1 MASVDRAYVTIGLA
15 LLVLGML
22 LGFYIGATGDN
33 KYLNV
38 HVALLLT
45 GFVVLTFYGCVYR
58 LWPSLKHAAFA
69 KAQFWSAAIG
79 SLSLPLGAAMIA
91 NQLGVTVAAAGSVF
105 AILGAVLMLW
115 IFWSR
120 SGKVP

>member
-1 MASVDRAYVTIGLA
+1 MASIDRAYVTIGLA

-45 GFVVLTFYGCVYR
+45 GFVVLTFYGCMYR

-69 KAQFWSAAIG
+69 KAQFWSAVIG
-79 SLSLPLGAAMIA
+79 SLSLPVGAAMIA

-105 AILGAVLMLW
+105 AIVGAVLMLW

>member
-1 MASVDRAYVTIGLA
+1 MASIDRAYVTIGLA

-45 GFVVLTFYGCVYR
+45 GFVVLTFYGCMYR

-79 SLSLPLGAAMIA
+79 SLSLPVGAAMIA

-105 AILGAVLMLW
+105 AIVGAVLMLW

>member
-1 MASVDRAYVTIGLA
+1 MASIDRAYVTIGLA

-22 LGFYIGATGDN
+22 LGFYIGAAGDN

-38 HVALLLT
+38 HVALLLS

-79 SLSLPLGAAMIA
+79 SLSLPVGAAMFA

-105 AILGAVLMLW
+105 AIIGAVLMLW

-120 SGKVP
+120 SGKVS

>member
-1 MASVDRAYVTIGLA
+1 MASIDRAYVTIGLA

-22 LGFYIGATGDN
+22 LGFYMGAANDT

-38 HVALLLT
+38 HVALLLG
-45 GFVVLTFYGCVYR
+45 GFVVLTLYGFLYR

-69 KAQFWSAAIG
+69 KAQFWSAAVG
-79 SLSLPLGAAMIA
+79 SLSLPVGAAMII
-91 NQLGVTVAAAGSVF
+91 NQMGVAVAAAGSLL
-105 AILGAVLMLW
+105 AIIGAVLMLW